1 MARIGGWLRTAV
13 HAAVPGL
20 CAMAGPIASAAELEL
35 GEIAVS
41 YTLTGSY
48 AAAMRLEKPHPG
60 IVDAPGDPRIPVAED
75 LKYPQSNN
83 FDDGDR
89 NFAQYDLVNN
99 RVSVLGDV
107 EFSWND
113 FGALLRGDAF
123 YDWAYHG
130 GNAHD
135 APERINTSQ
144 QPYNSF
150 TKDAQKYSGERARLL
165 DAYVY
170 GSIPIGD
177 TMSLQL
183 RIGRH
188 IAAWGQS
195 LFFSGVALAQST
207 ADATRATVPGA
218 DVKSILLPINQI
230 SARFTLTD
238 DITLLGQYV
247 FEFKPFEVNPV
258 GDFYSP
264 SDLVGPGPEIA
275 YGFLNPLAPDNL
287 AVFDLTD
294 INDIA
299 DIVLTIDE
307 VFDGQLP
314 TDALEAALR
323 TLPLEALPSLFFPQ
337 AGVNPLNSPYG
348 VNPTYAGE
356 KRPDDKD
363 KQYGFGVV
371 YALDDVTELGAY
383 YLRYHQKTPTVELT
397 FGSLDLIPAQTL
409 PGGIVVP
416 AITTSTLGLNV
427 PEVFRIAYFDNVDLY
442 ALSFSTLIFGVNVGG
457 EVIRREGIDTLL
469 DVDEG
474 VNGIIPEPTRASSTQ
489 VLINAISVFRPPVFF
504 DSVALVGEVGW
515 VMVDDIEPLLSHE
528 GANEGQPTDRLSFD
542 REAWAL
548 ATLMILDR
556 GNVFQ
561 GWDLRIPIS
570 YQHALKG
577 RSALNGG
584 FGSLFDRDDIRVG
597 VGVEMTWLQDLTVGV
612 NYSGFMG
619 GKPHFNDR
627 PLADR
632 DTVGFSLKYRFF

>member
-1 MARIGGWLRTAV
+1 MARIGGWLRMAV
-13 HAAVPGL
+13 RTGVPCL
-20 CAMAGPIASAAELEL
+20 CATGGAIADAAELEL
-35 GEIAVS
+35 GEFNVAS
-41 YTLTGSY
+41 TLTASY
-48 AAAMRLEKPHPG
+48 AAAMRLEDPHPG
-60 IVDAPGDPRIPVAED
+60 IIATPGDPRIPVAED

-89 NFAQYDLVNN
+89 NFAKYDLVNN
-99 RVSVLGDV
+99 RVSLLGDI
-107 EFSWND
+107 EISWHD
-113 FGALLRGDAF
+113 FGALVRGDAF

-130 GNAHD
+130 SNAND
-135 APERINTSQ
+135 SPETLNTSQ
-144 QPYNSF
+144 QPHNSF
-150 TKDAQKYSGERARLL
+150 TKDAQKFSGERARLL

-170 GSIPIGD
+170 GSFDIGD

-183 RIGRH
+183 RVGRH

-247 FEFKPFEVNPV
+247 LEFKPFEVNPI

-264 SDLVGPGPEIA
+264 SDLVGPGAEMT

-287 AVFDLTD
+287 AAFDITD

-299 DIVLTIDE
+299 DIILTIDE

-323 TLPLEALPSLFFPQ
+323 TLPLEVLPSLFFPQ
-337 AGVNPLNSPYG
+337 TGLNPLNSPYG

-356 KRPDDKD
+356 RRPDDND
-363 KQYGFGVV
+363 KQFGLGVL
-371 YALDDVTELGAY
+371 YALNDVTELGAY

-409 PGGIVVP
+409 LGGITVP
-416 AITTSTLGLNV
+416 AITTASLGLNV
-427 PEVFRIAYFDNVDLY
+427 PEVFRIAYYDNVDLY
-442 ALSFSTLIFGVNVGG
+442 AVGFSTVLWGLNFGG
-457 EVIRREGIDTLL
+457 ELIRREGVDVLV

-474 VNGIIPEPTRASSTQ
+474 VNGIIPEPTRANTTQ
-489 VLINAISVFRPPVFF
+489 VLVNAISSFRPPFYF
-504 DSVALVGEVGW
+504 DSVALVGELGYVAADG
-515 VMVDDIEPLLSHE
+515 VEPVLSHE
-528 GANEGQPTDRLSFD
+528 GANEGKPFDTLSFD

-597 VGVEMTWLQDLTVGV
+597 AGVEMTWLQQLTVGV
-612 NYSGFMG
+612 NYSGFLG
-619 GKPHFNDR
+619 GKPHFKDR

>member
-1 MARIGGWLRTAV
+1 MNNKKQGVRWLAGAMLAASGAV
-13 HAAVPGL
+13 QADQT
-20 CAMAGPIASAAELEL
+20 ELF
-35 GEIAVS
+35 GVDVQ

-48 AAAMRLEKPHPG
+48 AAAMRLEKPAAG
-60 IVDAPGDPRIPVAED
+60 IVNAPGDPRIPVAED

-99 RVSVLGDV
+99 RLSVLGDI
-107 EFSWND
+107 EFSWHE
-113 FGALLRGDAF
+113 FGALIRGDAF
-123 YDWAYHG
+123 YDWAYRRR
-130 GNAHD
+130 NAND
-135 APERINTSQ
+135 APDRINTSQ

-150 TKDAQKYSGERARLL
+150 TRDAQKYSGERARLL

-170 GSIPIGD
+170 GSFDFGD

-183 RIGRH
+183 RVGRH

-247 FEFKPFEVNPV
+247 LEFKPFEVNPV

-264 SDLVGPGPEIA
+264 SDLVGPGAEMA

-294 INDIA
+294 VNDIA

-307 VFDGQLP
+307 VFDGRLP

-323 TLPLEALPSLFFPQ
+323 TLPLDALPSLFFPQ
-337 AGVNPLNSPYG
+337 VGVNPLNSPYG

-363 KQYGFGVV
+363 KQYGFGVL
-371 YALDDVTELGAY
+371 YALDDDVTELGAY

-416 AITTSTLGLNV
+416 AITTATLGLNV

-442 ALSFSTLIFGVNVGG
+442 ALSFSTVLWGINVGG

-474 VNGIIPEPTRASSTQ
+474 VNGIIPEPTRANSTQ
-489 VLINAISVFRPPVFF
+489 VLINAISAFRPRFYF

-515 VMVDDIEPLLSHE
+515 VRVDGIEPLYSHE
-528 GANEGQPTDRLSFD
+528 GDTEGQPTTKLSFD
-542 REAWAL
+542 RDAFAI
-548 ATLMILDR
+548 ATLAILER

-597 VGVEMTWLQDLTVGV
+597 VGVEMTWLQDLTIGV
-612 NYSGFMG
+612 NYSGFVG